1 MEALK
6 AIVRVVNA
14 VLNTINRVNKKR
26 AADDAANT
34 VANGGRV
41 RKSDKSFDELADES
55 ERDSAK

>member
-1 MEALK
+1 MEVFK

-41 RKSDKSFDELADES
+41 RKSDKSFDELADEY
-55 ERDSAK
+55 ERDSAT